1 MGREVTEE
9 EKCCVRKMYV
19 AIYCN
24 VRTDGWWII
33 EKKVLDFAQKIFRST
48 SGDIN
53 MRKFGKSAKN
63 FYRKKIQL
71 QLSKSGGF
79 FIKFPMSNWRFF
91 SLKILSDEAQV
102 I

>member
-1 MGREVTEE
+1 MSGLLSFP
-9 EKCCVRKMYV
+9 
-19 AIYCN
+19 
-24 VRTDGWWII
+24 G
-33 EKKVLDFAQKIFRST
+33 KKKYETFA

-53 MRKFGKSAKN
+53 VRKFGKSAKN

-79 FIKFPMSNWRFF
+79 LIKFQMGNRRFF